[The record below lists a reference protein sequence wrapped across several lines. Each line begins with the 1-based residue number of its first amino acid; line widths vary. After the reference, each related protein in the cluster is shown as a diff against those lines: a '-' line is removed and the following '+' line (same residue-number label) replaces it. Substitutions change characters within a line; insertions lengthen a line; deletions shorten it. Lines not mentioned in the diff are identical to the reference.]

1 LTFKDNGPLSAEN
14 AAKLS
19 GRTWKKLDLGGAQ
32 K

>member
-19 GRTWKKLDLGGAQ
+19 GRTWKKLDLGSGN
-32 K
+32 